1 MNRKEFIH
9 VSSFGTA
16 AFFFLGMG
24 NLFGKVQNRLENSP
38 IKPTETFEKEVVII
52 GSGYGGSVA
61 ALRLCEKNIPVT
73 LLEMG
78 LDWEKSGEKF
88 SKMSNPGKSAAWLK
102 TKSIAPFFNIF
113 NLEKFTG
120 ALDRLDF
127 EHIKIWTGRGVGG
140 GSLVNGGMAVTPKKE
155 YFKEIFPQ
163 FRYRKILLQIFSFGK

>member
-1 MNRKEFIH
+1 MNRKEFIQT
-9 VSSFGTA
+9 SSLGTA

-24 NLFGKVQNRLENSP
+24 SLFGRNQNPLEHK
-38 IKPTETFEKEVVII
+38 IMQPTETFEKEVVII

-88 SKMSNPGKSAAWLK
+88 SPMSNPGHSAAWLK

-113 NLEKFTG
+113 PL
-120 ALDRLDF
+120 
-127 EHIKIWTGRGVGG
+127 
-140 GSLVNGGMAVTPKKE
+140 
-155 YFKEIFPQ
+155 
-163 FRYRKILLQIFSFGK
+163 